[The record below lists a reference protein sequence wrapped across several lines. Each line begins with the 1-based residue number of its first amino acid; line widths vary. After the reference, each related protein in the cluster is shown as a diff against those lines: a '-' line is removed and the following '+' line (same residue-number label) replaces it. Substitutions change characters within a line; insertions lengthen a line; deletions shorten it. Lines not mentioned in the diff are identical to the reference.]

1 MTKYTWNR
9 FDNEDY
15 KETFTNAGDI
25 VERVLQVR
33 EPTRNDD
40 KKLEDFIWDHIQEI
54 DWTDRKDRRRRLSSA
69 TIKRRRQEIQEEG
82 EYLPTDPDVLF
93 GRGFSPSEV
102 ADCYSI
108 SNPNALNNYMKNLAE
123 RVLDGRF
130 TVDEL
135 ERKFEEELD
144 ELRNVIQQATS

>member
-1 MTKYTWNR
+1 MTKYTWDR

-15 KETFTNAGDI
+15 EETFSSAGEI

-40 KKLEDFIWDHIQEI
+40 KKLEDFVWDHIQEI
-54 DWTDRKDRRRRLSSA
+54 EWTDRNDRRRRLSGA

-93 GRGFSPSEV
+93 DRNFSPSEV
-102 ADCYSI
+102 ADCYSV
-108 SNPNALNNYMKNLAE
+108 SKPRVLNNYMKNLAE
-123 RVLDGRF
+123 RVLDDRY

-135 ERKFEEELD
+135 EKKFGEQLN
-144 ELRNVIQQATS
+144 ELRNVIQEARS

>member
-1 MTKYTWNR
+1 MTKYTWDR

-15 KETFTNAGDI
+15 EETFSSAGEI

-40 KKLEDFIWDHIQEI
+40 KKLEDFVWDHIQEI
-54 DWTDRKDRRRRLSSA
+54 DWTDRTDRRRRLSSA

-82 EYLPTDPDVLF
+82 EYLPTEPDVLF
-93 GRGFSPSEV
+93 DRNFSPSEV
-102 ADCYSI
+102 ADCYSV
-108 SNPNALNNYMKNLAE
+108 SKPRVLNNYMKNLAE
-123 RVLDGRF
+123 RVLDDRY

-135 ERKFEEELD
+135 EKKFGEQLN
-144 ELRNVIQQATS
+144 ELRNVIQEAKS